1 MIERA
6 GQERVAPILM
16 TAFAGI
22 GLVPLVLASGEPG
35 KEILYPVA
43 TVVLGGL
50 VSSTLLDFFVRPA
63 LFWCFGRKDTER
75 QMQTAEQD
83 ELYEEVHAPL
93 PTTIL
98 PTSSTGASFS
108 VH

>member
-63 LFWCFGRKDTER
+63 LFWCFGRRATER

-83 ELYEEVHAPL
+83 ELYDEVHAPL
-93 PTTIL
+93 STTDR
-98 PTSSTGASFS
+98 AF
-108 VH
+108 